1 MSIVLLNR
9 ELPRQLADSYCQTAS
24 EENAQPHNSMSF
36 DDEKPVSGMRRLS
49 QMRGPDG
56 TSL

>member
-24 EENAQPHNSMSF
+24 EENAQPHGAGLQVLTRYVGCAHV
-36 DDEKPVSGMRRLS
+36 ERL
-49 QMRGPDG
+49 G
-56 TSL
+56 TG